1 LIWSIRQRRTFQTL
15 ARSGRTAR
23 SESLWCTFLNDPAVV
38 PLRVAFAVG
47 RSVGT
52 ATRRNRLRR
61 QLRAIVA
68 SLQSEL
74 GLDHGWLLIGATPA
88 ASERTFQSLRNETST
103 MLRRAISTP
112 PSPRRGQYG

>member
-1 LIWSIRQRRTFQTL
+1 LIWRIRGRRAFQTL

-23 SESLWCTFLNDPAVV
+23 TETLWCTFLNDPAAV

-47 RSVGT
+47 RSVGS

-68 SLQSEL
+68 SIAPEI
-74 GLDHGWLLIGATPA
+74 GLDHGWLLVGATPA
-88 ASERTFQSLRNETST
+88 VGKHTFVSLRSETAALLTS
-103 MLRRAISTP
+103 AIEKSA
-112 PSPRRGQYG
+112 R

>member
-1 LIWSIRQRRTFQTL
+1 LIWSIRGRRAFQTL

-23 SESLWCTFLNDPAVV
+23 TETLWCNFLNDPAAV

-47 RSVGT
+47 RSIGP

-68 SLQSEL
+68 AIAPDL
-74 GLDHGWLLIGATPA
+74 GLRQGWLLIGALPA
-88 ASERTFQSLRNETST
+88 ASKHTFVSLRSEVTSLLT
-103 MLRRAISTP
+103 KVTVTP
-112 PSPRRGQYG
+112 

>member
-1 LIWSIRQRRTFQTL
+1 LIWRIRGRRAFQTL

-23 SESLWCTFLNDPAVV
+23 TETLWCTFLNDPAAV

-47 RSVGT
+47 RSVGS

-68 SLQSEL
+68 SITAEI
-74 GLDHGWLLIGATPA
+74 GLDHGWLLVGATPA
-88 ASERTFQSLRNETST
+88 AGKHTFGSLRSEAITLLTSAVEKSA
-103 MLRRAISTP
+103 R
-112 PSPRRGQYG
+112 